1 MKRRGLTTGL
11 QGRYSLRLDSTE
23 PAKRLASSSIKS
35 SSRIDCIAAWNSCSR
50 LPARRLE
57 ASVASSADVR
67 TEFRSMCSPPL

>member
-23 PAKRLASSSIKS
+23 PAKRLARSSMKSASSTDCTSSPNSSI
-35 SSRIDCIAAWNSCSR
+35 R

-67 TEFRSMCSPPL
+67 TEFFPMSSPPP